1 MSFAEDQTIQD
12 QVKSEYEAA
21 GFAIAPGVLDPD
33 TVSALGD
40 RLKALYYKEI
50 SLKEAPLDAH
60 RLQIWRHQEGGE
72 ASFLHIAD
80 IPEVAGIL
88 KNGKL
93 LAAFAKCVGANH
105 LQSFEAVALIKPT
118 SQDQVFAWHSDH
130 PLFPYQTQDYATL
143 WIAVTECNEETGGMS
158 MAKTS
163 STQDWSPVNVKTGAF
178 IENNRTG
185 AMPPEDPETLG
196 MPVARIDM
204 APGDAVIFHAN
215 TLHKSEANKSPDLR
229 IGLALR
235 FALRPIQLDE
245 GKEPIQAAFTKQ
257 VEWDSDGFLKNTK
270 ALPVIWPDEWQPQ
283 T

>member
-1 MSFAEDQTIQD
+1 MSFADDQTIQE
-12 QVKSEYEAA
+12 QVKTEFEAA
-21 GFAIAPGVLDPD
+21 GFAIAPNVLDAD
-33 TVSALGD
+33 TVSALRD
-40 RLKALYYKEI
+40 RLKALYYKEVN
-50 SLKEAPLDAH
+50 LKEAPLDAH

-72 ASFLHIAD
+72 ASFLHIAE

-88 KNGKL
+88 KNKKL
-93 LAAFAKCVGANH
+93 MTAFAKCVGATH

-118 SQDQVFAWHSDH
+118 SQDQVFAWHSDY

-163 STQDWSPVNVKTGAF
+163 FKHDWSPVNVKSGAI
-178 IENNRTG
+178 IENNRSGET
-185 AMPPEDPETLG
+185 PPDNPEAQG
-196 MPVARIDM
+196 MPVSRIDM

-215 TLHKSEANKSPDLR
+215 TLHKSEANTSPDLR
-229 IGLALR
+229 IGLAMR

-257 VEWDSDGFLKNTK
+257 VEWDSEGFLKNTK
-270 ALPVIWPDEWQPQ
+270 ALPVIWPNEWQS
-283 T
+283 